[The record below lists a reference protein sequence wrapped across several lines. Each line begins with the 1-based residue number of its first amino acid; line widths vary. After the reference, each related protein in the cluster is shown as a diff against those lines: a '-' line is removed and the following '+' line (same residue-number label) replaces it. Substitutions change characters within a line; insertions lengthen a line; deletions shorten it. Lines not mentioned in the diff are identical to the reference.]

1 MNKQII
7 LHLSLIDG
15 IGPVTIKK
23 VLRAHSASCA
33 DLYQFSSHDF
43 MHHCGCTRAVAQKL
57 AVGLASTQEL
67 DKELALIERHSVQW
81 VTLGDQDYPKLLAEI
96 HAPPPVL
103 YWNGGSFFHETK
115 TIAIIGSRRAHR
127 YAEQVIEQFVP
138 DLVNQ
143 GWVIVSGGAIGAD
156 SMAHRATVRAQG
168 KTVVVLGS
176 GLLYPYPSSN
186 RGLFDDIVRHG
197 GTLLSSF
204 PLATQARPGNFPAR
218 NRIIAG
224 LSRGCVVVQAAE
236 KSGARITAQFALD
249 QGRDVFAVP
258 GPVGDELS
266 AGCHGL
272 IQEGA
277 KLIGGAQDIVA
288 EFSWLASENKPVAH
302 TMDKKIVTRP
312 TPPTSK
318 RKAQPV
324 IQDNSTEGKIVS
336 SCAIPRTTDELALSL
351 GLDVGKVQEV
361 LFELQLAGRIQ
372 QNFAGLWERL

>member
-1 MNKQII
+1 MNKQTI

-23 VLRAHSASCA
+23 LLQAQPDSCA

-43 MHHCGCTRAVAQKL
+43 MHQCGLARGVAQKL
-57 AVGLASTQEL
+57 AFGLASMQEL
-67 DKELALIERHSVQW
+67 DKELALIERQGVQW
-81 VTLGDQDYPKLLAEI
+81 AACGHQDYPELLAAI
-96 HAPPPVL
+96 YAPPPVL
-103 YWNGGSFFHETK
+103 YWKGEPVFHETK
-115 TIAIIGSRRAHR
+115 TIALIGSRRAHR
-127 YAEQVIEQFVP
+127 YGEQVIEQLVP
-138 DLVNQ
+138 DLVNH

-176 GLLYPYPSSN
+176 GLLNPYPSSN
-186 RGLFDDIVRHG
+186 RSLFDDIVHG
-197 GTLLSSF
+197 GGALVSSF
-204 PLATQARPGNFPAR
+204 PLTTLARPGNFPAR

-236 KSGARITAQFALD
+236 KSGTRITAQFALN

-277 KLIGGAQDIVA
+277 KLISGADDIIA
-288 EFSWLASENKPVAH
+288 EFAWLEAGDRPVAS
-302 TMDKKIVTRP
+302 TTSQKIIIKQKSFIPKTKSP
-312 TPPTSK
+312 
-318 RKAQPV
+318 PV
-324 IQDNSTEGKIVS
+324 IEDNSTEGKIVS
-336 SCAIPRTTDELALSL
+336 ACAIPRTTDELALLL
-351 GLDVGKVQEV
+351 GIDVGKAQEL
-361 LFELQLAGRIQ
+361 LFDLQLAGRIE
-372 QNFAGLWERL
+372 QNFAGLWQRL